1 MDLGTVKRRMDA
13 RIYADPEEFARDVR
27 LIFTNCYR
35 YVGKISDIKSS
46 NVSRSGIPSNTKAR
60 QPM

>member
-35 YVGKISDIKSS
+35 YSGKILDIKPS
-46 NVSRSGIPSNTKAR
+46 NMSRSGIPSKTR